1 MKKIKKLNYNY
12 YNYYF
17 ITIIEPTE
25 GLEYLIYFVG
35 SVSAVVIDQY
45 GMSRL
50 NYHNYQNQ
58 GYLVMPVSVPVMPVS
73 VWRIE
78 RDDHLY

>member
-25 GLEYLIYFVG
+25 GLEYLTYFVE
-35 SVSAVVIDQY
+35 SVGAVVIDQY

-58 GYLVMPVSVPVMPVS
+58 GYLVMPVSASPKS
-73 VWRIE
+73 GAVWRIE
-78 RDDHLY
+78 RAAHLY